1 MIALPPGCT
10 VNYAIT
16 IELSEMT
23 ADIANWYRLVGG
35 SIREDV
41 YYDHRGKER
50 NIVYVQYG
58 KGKPCHYRQDG
69 SNGVRLHFDGAD
81 APVAS
86 MFLIKFLELVE
97 THNLQEHMERMH
109 YDENR
114 VIR

>member
-1 MIALPPGCT
+1 MIALPPGCS

-23 ADIANWYRLVGG
+23 DDIVDWYKLVGG
-35 SIREDV
+35 RTHDDV
-41 YYDHRGKER
+41 YYDFHGRKR
-50 NIVYVQYG
+50 NVVYLQYG
-58 KGKPCHYRQDG
+58 KGKRCHYRQDG

-97 THNLQEHMERMH
+97 THNLQEHMERA
-109 YDENR
+109 NR
-114 VIR
+114 GY